1 MWTTNCCSDDRL
13 VSSGGSLTCPHS
25 LMWKMWRRTEL
36 PNIKPKKCTC
46 VWARK
51 FCTLFCRLLMAG
63 RSVKKLMSVSVF
75 DRIVPNLVAVI
86 LFCTFILPWAG
97 TGPLWN
103 QVVKQKYDICKSTWW
118 RNLLFI
124 QNYFGSENLV
134 SVIAAFLWLL
144 LKTSVLFLD
153 SKCLQCFF

>member
-1 MWTTNCCSDDRL
+1 
-13 VSSGGSLTCPHS
+13 
-25 LMWKMWRRTEL
+25 
-36 PNIKPKKCTC
+36 
-46 VWARK
+46 
-51 FCTLFCRLLMAG
+51 MAG

-134 SVIAAFLWLL
+134 SVIAAFL
-144 LKTSVLFLD
+144 
-153 SKCLQCFF
+153 